1 MIKVLWNL
9 TSSDFTFEIHE
20 NVCESCPCLSLF
32 FCKRT
37 FEVKSFCNCGYTR
50 SLYSLSF
57 SKFLNLCMCEILD
70 FNDNFVVDFE
80 MLNDHGWLCMLEE
93 KVTCY

>member
-1 MIKVLWNL
+1 
-9 TSSDFTFEIHE
+9 
-20 NVCESCPCLSLF
+20 
-32 FCKRT
+32 
-37 FEVKSFCNCGYTR
+37 
-50 SLYSLSF
+50 
-57 SKFLNLCMCEILD
+57 MCEILD